1 MLGNTVTEA
10 EIIQVPEVPYTD
22 TFHPV
27 HHREVISAMRNSVQ
41 NVGLEIVNSEYT
53 LAREGM
59 QFFGV
64 WDLSHRNADMC
75 WSLGI
80 RNSMDKSLALG
91 IVAGT
96 RVFVCS
102 NLAFSGKYLE
112 FRKHTKGLD
121 IEELEYMAFKAMRK
135 MIKKLTEFQTWHES
149 LTNYTLPEI
158 DAKALLVNAMAGGV
172 FPPSKFAR
180 FEQLYFGGECE
191 PSLLGFHEACTN
203 VLRDTNLRVM
213 PKRNLILNNI
223 INDYISGSKEERVSS
238 ALGDFFE
245 NRATSAI
252 TKQSASIISSSQ

>member
-1 MLGNTVTEA
+1 MLGNTFTEA
-10 EIIQVPEVPYTD
+10 EITQIPEVVFTD

-41 NVGLEIVNSEYT
+41 NVGLEIVNAEYT
-53 LAREGM
+53 IAKEGM

-64 WDLSHRNADMC
+64 WDLSNKNADMC

-91 IVAGT
+91 VVAGT

-102 NLAFSGKYLE
+102 NLAFSGEYVE

-121 IEELEYMAFKAMRK
+121 NDELEYIAFKAMRK
-135 MIKKLTEFQTWHES
+135 MVKKLTEFQTWHES
-149 LTNYTLPEI
+149 LGNYTLTET
-158 DAKALLVNAMAGGV
+158 DAKALLVNAMASGV

-180 FEQLYFGGECE
+180 FDQLYFGGECE
-191 PSLLGFHEACTN
+191 PSLLGFHEATTN
-203 VLRDTNLRVM
+203 VLRGTNLRVM

-223 INDYISGSKEERVSS
+223 INHYISGPKEEPQVS
-238 ALGDFFE
+238 ALGDFYE
-245 NRATSAI
+245 SRAASAI
-252 TKQSASIISSSQ
+252 TKQTATIINPSQ

>member
-1 MLGNTVTEA
+1 MLGNTFTEA
-10 EIIQVPEVPYTD
+10 EIIQVPEVAFTD
-22 TFHPV
+22 TFHPI
-27 HHREVISAMRNSVQ
+27 HHKEIISAMRNSVH
-41 NVGLEIVNSEYT
+41 NVGLEIVNAEYT
-53 LAREGM
+53 LAREGL

-75 WSLGI
+75 WSLGL

-91 IVAGT
+91 ITAGT

-102 NLAFSGKYLE
+102 NLAFSGEYIE

-135 MIKKLTEFQTWHES
+135 MVKKLTEFQAWHES
-149 LTNYTLPEI
+149 LTSYTLTET

-180 FEQLYFGGECE
+180 FDELYFGGGS

-203 VLRDTNLRVM
+203 VMRDTNLRVM
-213 PKRNLILNNI
+213 PKRNLVLNNI
-223 INDYISGSKEERVSS
+223 INHYINRPKEQQVS

-252 TKQSASIISSSQ
+252 TKQLVQ

>member
-1 MLGNTVTEA
+1 MLGNTFTEA
-10 EIIQVPEVPYTD
+10 EIIQVPEVPFTD
-22 TFHPV
+22 TFHPI
-27 HHREVISAMRNSVQ
+27 HHREIISAMRNSVQ

-53 LAREGM
+53 LTREGM

-102 NLAFSGKYLE
+102 NLAFSGEYIE

-121 IEELEYMAFKAMRK
+121 TEELEYMAFKAMRK
-135 MIKKLTEFQTWHES
+135 MVKKLTDFQTWHES
-149 LTNYTLPEI
+149 LANYTLTETN
-158 DAKALLVNAMAGGV
+158 AKALLVNAMACGV

-180 FEQLYFGGECE
+180 FDELYFRGECE
-191 PSLLGFHEACTN
+191 PSLWGFHEACTN

-213 PKRNLILNNI
+213 PKRNLLLNGI
-223 INDYISGSKEERVSS
+223 INRYISGPKEEQQVS
-238 ALGDFFE
+238 ALGDFYE
-245 NRATSAI
+245 HRAASAI
-252 TKQSASIISSSQ
+252 MNINPSQ

>member
-1 MLGNTVTEA
+1 MSGNTFTEA
-10 EIIQVPEVPYTD
+10 EIIQVPEVPFTD
-22 TFHPV
+22 TFHPI
-27 HHREVISAMRNSVQ
+27 HHREIISAMRNSVQ

-53 LAREGM
+53 LTREGM

-64 WDLSHRNADMC
+64 WDLSHRNSDMC
-75 WSLGI
+75 WSLGL

-102 NLAFSGKYLE
+102 NLAFSGEYIE

-135 MIKKLTEFQTWHES
+135 MVKKLTDFQTWHES
-149 LTNYTLPEI
+149 LANYTLTETN
-158 DAKALLVNAMAGGV
+158 AKALLVNAMAGGV

-180 FEQLYFGGECE
+180 FDELYFGGKCQ

-213 PKRNLILNNI
+213 PKRNLLLNGI
-223 INDYISGSKEERVSS
+223 INRYIRGPKEEQQVS

-245 NRATSAI
+245 SRATSAI
-252 TKQSASIISSSQ
+252 TNINPSQ

>member
-1 MLGNTVTEA
+1 MLFTEA
-10 EIIQVPEVPYTD
+10 EIIQVPEVAFTD

-27 HHREVISAMRNSVQ
+27 HHREIISAMRNSVQ

-53 LAREGM
+53 LTREGM

-64 WDLSHRNADMC
+64 WDLSHRNSDMC
-75 WSLGI
+75 WSLGL

-102 NLAFSGKYLE
+102 NLAFSGEYIE

-135 MIKKLTEFQTWHES
+135 MIKKLTDFQTWHES
-149 LTNYTLPEI
+149 LANYTLTETN
-158 DAKALLVNAMAGGV
+158 AKALLVNAMACGV

-180 FEQLYFGGECE
+180 FDELYFGRECE

-203 VLRDTNLRVM
+203 VLRDANIRVM

-223 INDYISGSKEERVSS
+223 INHYISGPKEEQQVS
-238 ALGDFFE
+238 ALGDFYE
-245 NRATSAI
+245 HRATSAI
-252 TKQSASIISSSQ
+252 TNINLSQ